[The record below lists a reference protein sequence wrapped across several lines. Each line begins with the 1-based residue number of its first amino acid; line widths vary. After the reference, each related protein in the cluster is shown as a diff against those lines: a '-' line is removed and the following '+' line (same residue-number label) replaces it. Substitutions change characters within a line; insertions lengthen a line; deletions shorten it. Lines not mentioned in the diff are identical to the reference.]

1 MAGRKLG
8 VLTSGGDCPG
18 LNAVIRAIA
27 RHAVGNY
34 GWELWGIAYATQ
46 GLRDR
51 QAIPLHPHTRDR
63 QGPDPLLCTG
73 GTILGSINRGDTLA
87 HRAEILAGYEALELD
102 ALIGIGGDGSLAI
115 LQQLA
120 REGGWQFIG
129 IPKTI
134 DNDVALTER
143 AIGFDTAIHTVA
155 ESLLNLGSTAAS
167 HDRIMIA
174 EVMGRQSGHL
184 ALSGG
189 IAGGADVIL
198 LPEIPYSIPDLCH
211 YLQQLRD
218 RWQHRYAV
226 MAVAEGTHLP
236 AGYEA
241 SSGSIGQQIAQAI
254 AAYDPSLDARVT
266 VLGHV
271 QRGGNPVAS
280 DRLLAAQMGYAAVER
295 IAAGAS
301 GEMMAWQGGRVVSVP
316 LETVCLQSPTLV
328 DPLSPLVETA
338 AGLGIFVGDRSLA
351 PWRGSACPAH

>member
-1 MAGRKLG
+1 MAVRKLG

-46 GLRDR
+46 GLLKR
-51 QAIPLHPHTRDR
+51 QAIALSPHHFDR
-63 QGPDPLLCTG
+63 QSLDPLLCSG

-87 HRAEILAGYEALELD
+87 HQAEILAGYQELGLD

-115 LQQLA
+115 LRQLA
-120 REGGWQFIG
+120 EAGRWQFIG

-155 ESLLNLGSTAAS
+155 EALLSLGSTAAS

-184 ALSGG
+184 ALQGG

-198 LPEIPYSIPDLCH
+198 LPEIPYRLLELCH

-218 RWQHRYAV
+218 RWQRRYAV
-226 MAVAEGTHLP
+226 IAIAEGTHHP
-236 AGYEA
+236 PEVTQGP
-241 SSGSIGQQIAQAI
+241 GSLGEQLVQAI
-254 AAYDPSLDARVT
+254 TAQDPTLDARVT

-316 LETVCLQSPTLV
+316 LEAVCLQSPTLV
-328 DPLSPLVETA
+328 DPHSLLVDTA
-338 AGLGIFVGDRSLA
+338 AGLGIFLGDRSLT
-351 PWRGSACPAH
+351 PWRGSACPTH

>member
-1 MAGRKLG
+1 MAVRKLG

-27 RHAVGNY
+27 HHAVSNY

-46 GLRDR
+46 GLRQR
-51 QAIPLHPHTRDR
+51 QAIAIYPHSFDR
-63 QGPDPLLCTG
+63 QGPDPLLCSG

-87 HRAEILAGYEALELD
+87 QQAEILAGYADLGLD

-120 REGGWQFIG
+120 RAGGWQFIG

-134 DNDVALTER
+134 DNDVAFTER

-155 ESLLNLGSTAAS
+155 EALLNLGSTAAS

-184 ALSGG
+184 ALHGG

-198 LPEIPYSIPDLCH
+198 LPEIPYRLPELCH

-218 RWQHRYAV
+218 RWQRRYAV
-226 MAVAEGTHLP
+226 IAIAEGTHHPPEVDRSHTGLGEQL
-236 AGYEA
+236 AH
-241 SSGSIGQQIAQAI
+241 AI
-254 AAYDPSLDARVT
+254 AAHDARLEARVT

-271 QRGGNPVAS
+271 QRGGQPVAS

-301 GEMMAWQGGRVVSVP
+301 GEMMAWQGGRVVGVS
-316 LETVCLQSPTLV
+316 LDSVCLHSPTLV
-328 DPLSPLVETA
+328 DPHSALVDTA
-338 AGLGIFVGDRSLA
+338 AGLGIFLGDRSLA
-351 PWRGSACPAH
+351 PWRGSACPTH